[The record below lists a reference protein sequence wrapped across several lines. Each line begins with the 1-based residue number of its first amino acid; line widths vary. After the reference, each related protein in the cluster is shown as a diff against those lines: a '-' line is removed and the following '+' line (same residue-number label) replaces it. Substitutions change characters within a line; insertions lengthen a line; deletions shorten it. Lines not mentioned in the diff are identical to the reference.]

1 MHGFPTDLSDDNW
14 AKRVERRELRRL
26 RRRRL
31 LPWMGIP
38 AVLAVLITAA
48 LLYHPHSNALNVNI
62 PLTSAAPPAFQVD
75 QARPFDNTP
84 AANWASGA
92 AGIVLPAAAPI
103 GRYSA
108 AQVESAMTRAQQLI
122 VLERLDPHVLETGD
136 AEPVLALLAPGQVA
150 ELRPKLTPGN
160 ESQNWWVTA
169 KIAPGFR
176 LLPAAPRINGDMSP
190 ALDKDGELTIKTNYI
205 VAYAFSAPDPSTVHD
220 PMDIIVVARQE
231 TEYTLIDD
239 SGYDAA
245 SQGMWFGEINAF
257 TYAGDCAWFRKGFLA
272 PSLGEAGVGL
282 PVRPT
287 EQYFDP
293 TIPLPTEH
301 DC

>member
-1 MHGFPTDLSDDNW
+1 
-14 AKRVERRELRRL
+14 
-26 RRRRL
+26 
-31 LPWMGIP
+31 MGISG
-38 AVLAVLITAA
+38 AVALALTFAM
-48 LLYHPHSNALNVNI
+48 LYRPHSTNLVANV
-62 PLTSAAPPAFQVD
+62 PLTSAPKPAFQVD

-92 AGIVLPAAAPI
+92 AGIVLPPATPI
-103 GRYSA
+103 GRFSA
-108 AQVESAMTRAQQLI
+108 EQVTTAMTRAQQLI
-122 VLERLDPHVLETGD
+122 VLARLDQHVLGTGD

-150 ELRPKLTPGN
+150 DLRPKLTPGN

-169 KIAPGFR
+169 KLAPGFQ
-176 LLPAAPRINGDMSP
+176 LLPAAPRVNGSMSE

-205 VAYAFSAPDPSTVHD
+205 VAYAFSAPDQSKVHD

-245 SQGMWFGEINAF
+245 SQGVWFGEINAF
-257 TYAGDCAWFRKGFLA
+257 TYAGDCSWFRKGFLA
-272 PSLGEAGVGL
+272 PSYGESGVGL